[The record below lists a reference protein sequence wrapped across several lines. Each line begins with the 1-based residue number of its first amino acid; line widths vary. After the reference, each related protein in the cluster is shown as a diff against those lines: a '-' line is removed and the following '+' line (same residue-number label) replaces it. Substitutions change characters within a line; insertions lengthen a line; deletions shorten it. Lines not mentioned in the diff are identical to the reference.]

1 MDDKPKT
8 EPLTEREEAW
18 VAEQARRARSFVA
31 EQLPDAA
38 GAPLTPEVL
47 DRAYAAWMA
56 KTPLDVTLV
65 NGVVNAVGV
74 AFGAFLAE
82 ACGFSWVIAT
92 DQYGT
97 ELALL
102 ALPGTADV
110 LVFPAN
116 LVAKRWERRETG
128 FLVPLFDNISRQVAD
143 SARAWRGRTTH

>member
-1 MDDKPKT
+1 MDKTPKT
-8 EPLTEREEAW
+8 EPLTAREEAW
-18 VAEQARRARSFVA
+18 VAEQARRARLFVA
-31 EQLPDAA
+31 EHLPEAA
-38 GAPLTPEVL
+38 SAPLSPEVL

-56 KTPLDVTLV
+56 KRPFDVTQV
-65 NGVVNAVGV
+65 NGVINAVGV

-92 DQYGT
+92 DQYATG
-97 ELALL
+97 LALL

-128 FLVPLFDNISRQVAD
+128 FLVPLFDNISRDVANL
-143 SARAWRGRTTH
+143 ARAWSERTTH